1 MNRQEIF
8 NRAVEHAKTMNG
20 PSYLFMEDN
29 VPTCAYRGKNGNKCL
44 IGAILPD
51 NLYYPDMEANIIDNI
66 LSEYQ
71 EVDDYFEVD
80 NEEDVDFLTRLQL
93 CHDDACNFCGRFV
106 PHTISPKVFK
116 HNLMQNLKAFADSRG
131 LIFKETE

>member
-51 NLYYPDMEANIIDNI
+51 NLYCPDMEANIIDNL
-66 LSEYQ
+66 LSEYP
-71 EVDDYFEVD
+71 EVDDYFQVD
-80 NEEDVDFLTRLQL
+80 NEKDVDFLTRLQL
-93 CHDDACNFCGRFV
+93 CHDDACNYKMRFT
-106 PHTISPKVFK
+106 PDEIP
-116 HNLMQNLKAFADSRG
+116 NN
-131 LIFKETE
+131 IFKEQLMNKLQKFARLMGLVYNE